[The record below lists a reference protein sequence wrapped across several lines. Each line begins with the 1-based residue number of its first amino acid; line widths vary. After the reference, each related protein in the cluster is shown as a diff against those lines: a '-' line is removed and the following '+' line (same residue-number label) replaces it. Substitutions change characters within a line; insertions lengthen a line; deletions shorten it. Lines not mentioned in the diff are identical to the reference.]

1 MINNN
6 KFKSLFITALCAAC
20 SFYFT
25 PLAQATAIN
34 IVNIDA
40 PGSGLN
46 DTSPAV
52 PIGGNSG
59 TTLGEQRLIVMQ
71 YAADILAQVIDSSV
85 SIEVDGSFVDKDCPI
100 LGSAGPTTF
109 YAAGALPTAVRENWH
124 PIALYNAYNGSD
136 VDTNLSDIS
145 MSFQSDAAC
154 ATSNFYLGLD
164 NSPAGGQFDL
174 LGIVLHE
181 ILHGLGFLSLVNS
194 STGEVLQ
201 NRNDIFMTF
210 LEDHTSGLTWGNM
223 TDSQR
228 ANSATDGPNLHWV
241 GPQVRAQSGI
251 LNQGRLGDHVQHYA
265 PSVVNSGSSVSH
277 FNNTVS
283 PNELMEPFYTSD
295 GAPDISLAKQLLEDI
310 GWQTFSNGDTPVVSP
325 FKTSSALA
333 GQTSQIEFV
342 VKDNDNEL
350 NTGASANLELTI
362 VATSSN
368 QSILPNSALSISGTA
383 AGGLSVS
390 NARLRTLFLTP
401 LAGTDGTVT
410 ITVNATDSNGN
421 VGSEQFNLNVT
432 PNNPP
437 SITITQP
444 SDGNIFYVSQQSF
457 TASANDIED
466 GLIAALD
473 WSYRIIGD
481 PTFTFVNNVTGDWQP
496 TLPDGDYDIGAC
508 VTDSDNNTEC
518 DLITITVAA
527 QADADNDG
535 LSNETEIILGT
546 DINDTDSDDDGL
558 SDFDE
563 VNADGNPT
571 DYTPGVDSDPN
582 DADTDDDG
590 LNDGADPDPIN
601 ATPPNSIV
609 RLTVAGTIATLIER
623 TSDPVASNSW
633 RDNTV
638 SASPW
643 AGNTLAVGDAVS
655 AVVLYNPSLAASISD
670 SAGSQYEALSSTYNF
685 GSITINPGQSLQVKN
700 NPASNSGGCT
710 SANRDRF
717 NIRNDIF
724 IDDGCGEA
732 LNSEALPIMFNPI
745 SSAEFNYSFLAN
757 ISGGANDDVLR
768 INAAINQVTIEV
780 LTPVN
785 DQDTDNID
793 DQYDNCPS
801 INNDQVDTDGDGT
814 GDACDA
820 YPSNPAEQLD
830 SDGDS
835 VGDNTDNCPNDANLD
850 QQDTDSDNLGDACD
864 SFPNDANNDSDG
876 DTVSGDIDNCPDNA
890 NLDQQNTDG
899 DNLGDVCDDFPND
912 ANNDS
917 DGDTISGDIDNCLND
932 ANLDQQDVDGDGI
945 GDICDNF
952 PNDANNDGDG
962 DTISGDIDNC
972 PSNANLDQQD
982 TDGDNLGDVC
992 DSFPNDAN
1000 NDSDGDTVSGDID
1013 NCPNNT
1019 NTNQQ
1024 DTDGDAIGDACDS
1037 FPNDANNDSD
1047 GDTVSGDVDN
1057 CPSNANLDQQD
1068 TDGDNLGDVCDSFP
1082 NDANNDSDSDTIS
1095 GDIDNCPSNANL
1107 DQQDTDGDN
1116 LGDVCDNFPNDAN
1129 NDTDGDTISGDIDNC
1144 PSNANLD
1151 QQDTDGDNL
1160 GDICD
1165 DFPNDANN
1173 DTDGDTISGDIDN
1186 CPATANQDQSNSATP
1201 NFALGDACDPDDD
1214 GIGSLP
1220 ELGADNCPLNANPG
1234 QEDLDVDGEGDAC
1247 DLDIDGDTITNNDDN
1262 CPINANPNQEDL
1274 DADIAGNA
1282 CDTDIDGDTI
1292 DNSLDNCLLV
1302 ANAAQENIDGD
1313 LTGDACDI
1321 DVDGDNFTN
1330 GEDNCP
1336 LISNDQTNT
1345 DGDTAGDA
1353 CDSFAEDATET
1364 TDTDE
1369 DGTGDNADAFP
1380 TDPSEQLDTDGDNIG
1395 DNADNCPLV
1404 INDQTDT
1411 DGDLSGDAC
1420 DSTPSGDDDDSD
1432 GVFNSADN
1440 CINVA
1445 NSSQANLDGDALG
1458 DACDNDQ
1465 DGDGVRDDFELI
1477 LGGDPTDPADQETT
1491 AAIILGLGKNVPALG
1506 GLGLLFLG
1514 SAMLMLGASKK
1525 RKSK

>member
-1 MINNN
+1 M
-6 KFKSLFITALCAAC
+6 
-20 SFYFT
+20 
-25 PLAQATAIN
+25 
-34 IVNIDA
+34 NIDA

-124 PIALYNAYNGSD
+124 PIALYNAYRGSD

-310 GWQTFSNGDTPVVSP
+310 GWQTFPNGDTPVVSP

-643 AGNTLAVGDAVS
+643 AGNTLAVGDVVS

-899 DNLGDVCDDFPND
+899 DNLGDACDDFPND

-1037 FPNDANNDSD
+1037 FPNDANND
-1047 GDTVSGDVDN
+1047 
-1057 CPSNANLDQQD
+1057 
-1068 TDGDNLGDVCDSFP
+1068 
-1082 NDANNDSDSDTIS
+1082 
-1095 GDIDNCPSNANL
+1095 
-1107 DQQDTDGDN
+1107 
-1116 LGDVCDNFPNDAN
+1116 
-1129 NDTDGDTISGDIDNC
+1129 TDGDTISGDIDNC

-1220 ELGADNCPLNANPG
+1220 EVGADNCPLNANPG

-1321 DVDGDNFTN
+1321 DVDGDTFTN

-1411 DGDLSGDAC
+1411 DGDLIGDAC

-1432 GVFNSADN
+1432 GVFNRADN

>member
-6 KFKSLFITALCAAC
+6 KLKSLLAPALCAAC
-20 SFYFT
+20 CLCFT
-25 PLAQATAIN
+25 LTAQATAIN
-34 IVNIDA
+34 IINIDG

-46 DTSPAV
+46 DPEPAI

-295 GAPDISLAKQLLEDI
+295 GAPDISLAKHLLEDI
-310 GWQTFSNGDTPVVSP
+310 GWQTFPNGDTPVVSP

-444 SDGNIFYVSQQSF
+444 SDGNIFYVSQQIF

-1000 NDSDGDTVSGDID
+1000 NDSDS
-1013 NCPNNT
+1013 
-1019 NTNQQ
+1019 
-1024 DTDGDAIGDACDS
+1024 
-1037 FPNDANNDSD
+1037 
-1047 GDTVSGDVDN
+1047 
-1057 CPSNANLDQQD
+1057 
-1068 TDGDNLGDVCDSFP
+1068 
-1082 NDANNDSDSDTIS
+1082 
-1095 GDIDNCPSNANL
+1095 
-1107 DQQDTDGDN
+1107 
-1116 LGDVCDNFPNDAN
+1116 
-1129 NDTDGDTISGDIDNC
+1129 DTISGDIDNC

-1220 ELGADNCPLNANPG
+1220 EVGADNCPLNANPG

-1321 DVDGDNFTN
+1321 DVDGDTFTN

-1411 DGDLSGDAC
+1411 DGDLIGDAC

>member
-124 PIALYNAYNGSD
+124 PIALYNAYRGSD

-210 LEDHTSGLTWGNM
+210 LEDHTSGITWGNM

-310 GWQTFSNGDTPVVSP
+310 GWQTFPNGDTPAVSP

-333 GQTSQIEFV
+333 GQTSQIQFV

-444 SDGNIFYVSQQSF
+444 SDGNIFYVSQQIF

-535 LSNETEIILGT
+535 LSN
-546 DINDTDSDDDGL
+546 
-558 SDFDE
+558 
-563 VNADGNPT
+563 
-571 DYTPGVDSDPN
+571 
-582 DADTDDDG
+582 
-590 LNDGADPDPIN
+590 
-601 ATPPNSIV
+601 
-609 RLTVAGTIATLIER
+609 
-623 TSDPVASNSW
+623 
-633 RDNTV
+633 
-638 SASPW
+638 
-643 AGNTLAVGDAVS
+643 
-655 AVVLYNPSLAASISD
+655 
-670 SAGSQYEALSSTYNF
+670 
-685 GSITINPGQSLQVKN
+685 
-700 NPASNSGGCT
+700 
-710 SANRDRF
+710 
-717 NIRNDIF
+717 
-724 IDDGCGEA
+724 
-732 LNSEALPIMFNPI
+732 
-745 SSAEFNYSFLAN
+745 
-757 ISGGANDDVLR
+757 
-768 INAAINQVTIEV
+768 
-780 LTPVN
+780 
-785 DQDTDNID
+785 
-793 DQYDNCPS
+793 
-801 INNDQVDTDGDGT
+801 
-814 GDACDA
+814 
-820 YPSNPAEQLD
+820 
-830 SDGDS
+830 
-835 VGDNTDNCPNDANLD
+835 
-850 QQDTDSDNLGDACD
+850 
-864 SFPNDANNDSDG
+864 
-876 DTVSGDIDNCPDNA
+876 
-890 NLDQQNTDG
+890 
-899 DNLGDVCDDFPND
+899 
-912 ANNDS
+912 
-917 DGDTISGDIDNCLND
+917 
-932 ANLDQQDVDGDGI
+932 
-945 GDICDNF
+945 
-952 PNDANNDGDG
+952 
-962 DTISGDIDNC
+962 
-972 PSNANLDQQD
+972 
-982 TDGDNLGDVC
+982 
-992 DSFPNDAN
+992 
-1000 NDSDGDTVSGDID
+1000 
-1013 NCPNNT
+1013 
-1019 NTNQQ
+1019 
-1024 DTDGDAIGDACDS
+1024 
-1037 FPNDANNDSD
+1037 
-1047 GDTVSGDVDN
+1047 
-1057 CPSNANLDQQD
+1057 
-1068 TDGDNLGDVCDSFP
+1068 
-1082 NDANNDSDSDTIS
+1082 
-1095 GDIDNCPSNANL
+1095 
-1107 DQQDTDGDN
+1107 
-1116 LGDVCDNFPNDAN
+1116 
-1129 NDTDGDTISGDIDNC
+1129 
-1144 PSNANLD
+1144 
-1151 QQDTDGDNL
+1151 
-1160 GDICD
+1160 
-1165 DFPNDANN
+1165 
-1173 DTDGDTISGDIDN
+1173 
-1186 CPATANQDQSNSATP
+1186 
-1201 NFALGDACDPDDD
+1201 
-1214 GIGSLP
+1214 
-1220 ELGADNCPLNANPG
+1220 
-1234 QEDLDVDGEGDAC
+1234 
-1247 DLDIDGDTITNNDDN
+1247 
-1262 CPINANPNQEDL
+1262 
-1274 DADIAGNA
+1274 
-1282 CDTDIDGDTI
+1282 
-1292 DNSLDNCLLV
+1292 
-1302 ANAAQENIDGD
+1302 
-1313 LTGDACDI
+1313 
-1321 DVDGDNFTN
+1321 
-1330 GEDNCP
+1330 
-1336 LISNDQTNT
+1336 
-1345 DGDTAGDA
+1345 
-1353 CDSFAEDATET
+1353 
-1364 TDTDE
+1364 
-1369 DGTGDNADAFP
+1369 
-1380 TDPSEQLDTDGDNIG
+1380 
-1395 DNADNCPLV
+1395 
-1404 INDQTDT
+1404 
-1411 DGDLSGDAC
+1411 
-1420 DSTPSGDDDDSD
+1420 
-1432 GVFNSADN
+1432 
-1440 CINVA
+1440 
-1445 NSSQANLDGDALG
+1445 
-1458 DACDNDQ
+1458 
-1465 DGDGVRDDFELI
+1465 
-1477 LGGDPTDPADQETT
+1477 
-1491 AAIILGLGKNVPALG
+1491 
-1506 GLGLLFLG
+1506 
-1514 SAMLMLGASKK
+1514 
-1525 RKSK
+1525 

>member
-6 KFKSLFITALCAAC
+6 KLKALIIFAVCAAC
-20 SFYFT
+20 SFLFT
-25 PLAQATAIN
+25 STAQATAIN

-109 YAAGALPTAVRENWH
+109 YALGGLPAAVRQNWH
-124 PIALYNAYNGSD
+124 PIALFNAYNSSD
-136 VDTNLSDIS
+136 ADTNLSDIT

-181 ILHGLGFLSLVNS
+181 ILHGLGFLSLVDS

-210 LEDHTSGLTWGNM
+210 LEDHTTGLTWGNM
-223 TDSQR
+223 TDNQR

-251 LNQGRLGDHVQHYA
+251 LSQGRLGDHVQHYA
-265 PSVVNSGSSVSH
+265 PSVVNAGSSVSH

-310 GWQTFSNGDTPVVSP
+310 GWQTFPNGDTPVVSP

-333 GQTSQIEFV
+333 SQTSQIEFV

-350 NTGASANLELTI
+350 NTGASTNLELTI

-368 QSILPNSALSISGTA
+368 QSILPNNALSISGTT

-401 LAGTDGTVT
+401 LAGTGGNVT

-421 VGSEQFNLNVT
+421 VGSEQFDLNVT
-432 PNNPP
+432 PNNLP

-801 INNDQVDTDGDGT
+801 INNDQIDTDGDGT

-1000 NDSDGDTVSGDID
+1000 NDSD
-1013 NCPNNT
+1013 
-1019 NTNQQ
+1019 
-1024 DTDGDAIGDACDS
+1024 
-1037 FPNDANNDSD
+1037 
-1047 GDTVSGDVDN
+1047 
-1057 CPSNANLDQQD
+1057 
-1068 TDGDNLGDVCDSFP
+1068 
-1082 NDANNDSDSDTIS
+1082 SDTIS

-1220 ELGADNCPLNANPG
+1220 EVGADNCPLNANPG

-1321 DVDGDNFTN
+1321 DVDGDTFTN

>member
-310 GWQTFSNGDTPVVSP
+310 GWQTFPNGDTPAVSP

-333 GQTSQIEFV
+333 GQTSQIQFV

-444 SDGNIFYVSQQSF
+444 SDGNIFYVSQQIF

-917 DGDTISGDIDNCLND
+917 DGDTISGDIDNCPND

-982 TDGDNLGDVC
+982 TDGDGLGNAC
-992 DSFPNDAN
+992 DSFPNDVN

-1047 GDTVSGDVDN
+1047 GDTVSGDV
-1057 CPSNANLDQQD
+1057 
-1068 TDGDNLGDVCDSFP
+1068 
-1082 NDANNDSDSDTIS
+1082 
-1095 GDIDNCPSNANL
+1095 
-1107 DQQDTDGDN
+1107 
-1116 LGDVCDNFPNDAN
+1116 
-1129 NDTDGDTISGDIDNC
+1129 DNC

-1220 ELGADNCPLNANPG
+1220 EVGADNCPLNANPG

-1321 DVDGDNFTN
+1321 DVDGDTFTN

-1411 DGDLSGDAC
+1411 DGDLIGDAC

>member
-6 KFKSLFITALCAAC
+6 KLKALIIFAVCAAC
-20 SFYFT
+20 SFLFT
-25 PLAQATAIN
+25 STAQATAIN

-109 YAAGALPTAVRENWH
+109 YALGGLPAAVRQNWH
-124 PIALYNAYNGSD
+124 PIALFNAYNSSD
-136 VDTNLSDIS
+136 ADTNLSDIT

-181 ILHGLGFLSLVNS
+181 ILHGLGFLSLVDS

-210 LEDHTSGLTWGNM
+210 LEDHTTGLTWGNM
-223 TDSQR
+223 TDNQR

-251 LNQGRLGDHVQHYA
+251 LSQGRLGDHVQHYA
-265 PSVVNSGSSVSH
+265 PSVVNAGSSVSH

-310 GWQTFSNGDTPVVSP
+310 GWQTFPNGDTPVVSP

-333 GQTSQIEFV
+333 SQTSQIEFV

-350 NTGASANLELTI
+350 NTGASTNLELTI

-368 QSILPNSALSISGTA
+368 QSILPNNALSISGTT

-390 NARLRTLFLTP
+390 DARLRTLFLTP
-401 LAGTDGTVT
+401 LAGTGGNVT
-410 ITVNATDSNGN
+410 ITVNANDSNGN
-421 VGSEQFNLNVT
+421 VGSEQFDLNVT
-432 PNNPP
+432 PNNLP

-466 GLIAALD
+466 GVIAALD

-508 VTDSDNNTEC
+508 VTDTDNNTEC

-546 DINDTDSDDDGL
+546 DINDADSDDDGL

-601 ATPPNSIV
+601 ATPLNSIV
-609 RLTVAGTIATLIER
+609 RLMVTGTIATLIER

-633 RDNTV
+633 RDSNV

-643 AGNTLAVGDAVS
+643 AGNTLTVGDAVS

-670 SAGSQYEALSSTYNF
+670 SSGSQYEALSSTYNF
-685 GSITINPGQSLQVKN
+685 GSITINPGQWLQVKN
-700 NPASNSGGCT
+700 NPASSPGGCT
-710 SANRDRF
+710 LASRDRF

-724 IDDGCGEA
+724 IDDQCGGA
-732 LNSEALPIMFNPI
+732 LNSEVLPVMYNPI
-745 SSAEFNYSFLAN
+745 SSAEFNYGFFTN

-780 LTPVN
+780 LAPVN

-801 INNDQVDTDGDGT
+801 INNDQIDTDGDGT

-835 VGDNTDNCPNDANLD
+835 VGDNTDNCPNDTNLD

-864 SFPNDANNDSDG
+864 SFPNDANNDSDS
-876 DTVSGDIDNCPDNA
+876 DTVSGDIDNCP
-890 NLDQQNTDG
+890 
-899 DNLGDVCDDFPND
+899 
-912 ANNDS
+912 NN
-917 DGDTISGDIDNCLND
+917 

-952 PNDANNDGDG
+952 PNDVNNDSDGDSVSGDIDNCPNNANLDQQDTDADGLGNACDSFPNDINNDSDGDSVSGDVDNCPNNANLDQQDTDADGLGNACDSFPNDINNDSDG

-972 PSNANLDQQD
+972 PNTINASQQD
-982 TDGDNLGDVC
+982 TDGDAIGDVC

-1000 NDSDGDTVSGDID
+1000 NDSDGDT
-1013 NCPNNT
+1013 
-1019 NTNQQ
+1019 
-1024 DTDGDAIGDACDS
+1024 
-1037 FPNDANNDSD
+1037 
-1047 GDTVSGDVDN
+1047 
-1057 CPSNANLDQQD
+1057 
-1068 TDGDNLGDVCDSFP
+1068 
-1082 NDANNDSDSDTIS
+1082 IS
-1095 GDIDNCPSNANL
+1095 GE
-1107 DQQDTDGDN
+1107 
-1116 LGDVCDNFPNDAN
+1116 
-1129 NDTDGDTISGDIDNC
+1129 
-1144 PSNANLD
+1144 
-1151 QQDTDGDNL
+1151 
-1160 GDICD
+1160 
-1165 DFPNDANN
+1165 
-1173 DTDGDTISGDIDN
+1173 IDN

-1201 NFALGDACDPDDD
+1201 NFAVGDACDPDDD

-1220 ELGADNCPLNANPG
+1220 EVGADNCPLNANPN

-1247 DLDIDGDTITNNDDN
+1247 DLDIDGDTVANNDDN

-1302 ANAAQENIDGD
+1302 ANTGQGNIDGD

-1321 DVDGDNFTN
+1321 DIDGDTFTN

-1336 LISNDQTNT
+1336 LIINDQTNT
-1345 DGDTAGDA
+1345 DGDSAGDA
-1353 CDSFAEDATET
+1353 CDSFLEDATET

-1380 TDPSEQLDTDGDNIG
+1380 TDPGEQLDTDGDNIG

-1411 DGDLSGDAC
+1411 DGDLIGDAC

-1432 GVFNSADN
+1432 GVFNGADN

-1477 LGGDPTDPADQETT
+1477 LGGDPTDPTDQETT

-1506 GLGLLFLG
+1506 ALGLLFLG
-1514 SAMLMLGASKK
+1514 SAMLIVGASKK

>member
-310 GWQTFSNGDTPVVSP
+310 DWQPFPNGDTPAVSP

-333 GQTSQIEFV
+333 GQTSQIQFV

-444 SDGNIFYVSQQSF
+444 SDGNIFYVSQQIF

-801 INNDQVDTDGDGT
+801 INNDQIDTDGDGT

-917 DGDTISGDIDNCLND
+917 DGDTISGDIDNCPND

-982 TDGDNLGDVC
+982 TDGDGLGNAC
-992 DSFPNDAN
+992 DSFPNDVN

-1047 GDTVSGDVDN
+1047 GDTVSGDV
-1057 CPSNANLDQQD
+1057 
-1068 TDGDNLGDVCDSFP
+1068 
-1082 NDANNDSDSDTIS
+1082 
-1095 GDIDNCPSNANL
+1095 
-1107 DQQDTDGDN
+1107 
-1116 LGDVCDNFPNDAN
+1116 
-1129 NDTDGDTISGDIDNC
+1129 DNC

-1220 ELGADNCPLNANPG
+1220 EVGADNCPLNANPG

-1321 DVDGDNFTN
+1321 DVDGDTFTN

-1411 DGDLSGDAC
+1411 DGDLIGDAC

-1525 RKSK
+1525 RKSKYER

>member
-310 GWQTFSNGDTPVVSP
+310 GWQTFPNGDTPVVSP

-333 GQTSQIEFV
+333 GQTSQIQFV

-444 SDGNIFYVSQQSF
+444 SDGNIFYVSQQIF

-643 AGNTLAVGDAVS
+643 AGNTLAVGDVVS

-768 INAAINQVTIEV
+768 INAAINQVAIEV

-801 INNDQVDTDGDGT
+801 INNDQIDTDGDGT

-917 DGDTISGDIDNCLND
+917 DGDTISGDIDNCPND

-982 TDGDNLGDVC
+982 TDGDGLGNAC
-992 DSFPNDAN
+992 DSFPNDVN

-1047 GDTVSGDVDN
+1047 GDTVSGDV
-1057 CPSNANLDQQD
+1057 
-1068 TDGDNLGDVCDSFP
+1068 
-1082 NDANNDSDSDTIS
+1082 
-1095 GDIDNCPSNANL
+1095 
-1107 DQQDTDGDN
+1107 
-1116 LGDVCDNFPNDAN
+1116 
-1129 NDTDGDTISGDIDNC
+1129 DNC

-1220 ELGADNCPLNANPG
+1220 EVGADNCPLNANPG

-1321 DVDGDNFTN
+1321 DVDGDTFTN

-1411 DGDLSGDAC
+1411 DGDLIGDAC

-1525 RKSK
+1525 RKSKYER